1 MNAPEYMALANEAE
15 ELFDVQDRMCQSC
28 GHFVVMAD
36 GGMRHTIGFCDLCKG
51 VSYDRETDELHCKV
65 NDLYWATHED
75 NDGCGRWELS
85 EDWA

>member
-15 ELFDVQDRMCQSC
+15 ELFDVWDRTCQSC
-28 GHFVVMAD
+28 SHFVVIAD
-36 GGMRHTIGFCDLCKG
+36 SGMRHTIGFCDRRKG
-51 VSYDRETDELHCKV
+51 VSYDRGTGELVANV

-75 NDGCGRWELS
+75 DDSCGCWELS